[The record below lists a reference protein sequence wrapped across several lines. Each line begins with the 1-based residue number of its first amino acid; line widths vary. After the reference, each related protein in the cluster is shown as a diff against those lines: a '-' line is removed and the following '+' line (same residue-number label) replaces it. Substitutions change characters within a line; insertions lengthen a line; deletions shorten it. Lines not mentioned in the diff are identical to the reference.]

1 MTSPAPDPRRPGLD
15 YEAHGDGY
23 TGRRQTDARIAARVH
38 RALGDARTVLNVGAG
53 AGSYE
58 PTDRHVIAIEPAA
71 TMRAQR
77 PPGLVPAITARAEAL
92 PLDDDAVDAAM
103 AMLTVHHWDDPLAG
117 LRELRRV
124 ARGPVVI
131 LTFDAPALGR
141 FWLMDDYAPEL
152 LEDERRRFPAI
163 ADIVAGLG
171 GARVEAI
178 PVPRDCRDG
187 IGEAYYARP
196 EAFLDP
202 AVRGAQSVWPRLG
215 PGVEERIVTE
225 LARDLASGAWDERHG
240 HLRHRPEWDG
250 AVRLVVSTPG

>member
-1 MTSPAPDPRRPGLD
+1 M
-15 YEAHGDGY
+15 
-23 TGRRQTDARIAARVH
+23 
-38 RALGDARTVLNVGAG
+38 
-53 AGSYE
+53 
-58 PTDRHVIAIEPAA
+58 IAIEPSA

-77 PPGLVPAITARAEAL
+77 PSGRVSAIAARVEAL

-103 AMLTVHHWDDPLAG
+103 AMLTVHHWGDPLAG

-131 LTFDAPALGR
+131 LTFDAQALGR
-141 FWLMDDYAPEL
+141 FWLFDDYAPEL

-202 AVRGAQSVWPRLG
+202 AVRGAQSVWPRLRARG
-215 PGVEERIVTE
+215 GGAHRHRARPRPRLGGLGRAPRAPARPPGVGR
-225 LARDLASGAWDERHG
+225 RRASRGGGAGLTRRRAAPPSDHGAARHG
-240 HLRHRPEWDG
+240 RGGHRVS
-250 AVRLVVSTPG
+250 ANCVRG